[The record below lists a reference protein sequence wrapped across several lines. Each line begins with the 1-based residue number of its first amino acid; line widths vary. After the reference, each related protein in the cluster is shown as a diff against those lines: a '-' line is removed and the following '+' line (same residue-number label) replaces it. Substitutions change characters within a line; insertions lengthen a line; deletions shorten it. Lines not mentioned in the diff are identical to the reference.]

1 MTLDFRVM
9 SSRFKHSLNLLK
21 LFVAVM
27 RFYLQSFIAKQSLKR
42 YTLLKIMGV

>member
-21 LFVAVM
+21 LFCSRDAILFAK
-27 RFYLQSFIAKQSLKR
+27 FYCKTEPKNDIL
-42 YTLLKIMGV
+42 Y